1 MHGGEGGGRKVV
13 DLLEHGSDNVREV
26 GSGIVLTRVEP
37 LDVTAGAKAFAL
49 TAQDERAGA
58 KLCRFIEGA
67 GELGKVLLRE
77 GVQGLRVV
85 EYELDD
91 SGFGVVVQVDHVC
104 FS

>member
-1 MHGGEGGGRKVV
+1 MNGSEGGRGEVIY
-13 DLLEHGSDNVREV
+13 LLEHRGDHVREV
-26 GSGIVLTRVEP
+26 GSGIVVARVEP

-49 TAQDERAGA
+49 TAQDERAGP
-58 KLCRFIEGA
+58 KLRGFIEGA

-91 SGFGVVVQVDHVC
+91 SGLGVVVQVDHVC